1 MPDIVLAVA
10 APPVAVAEAMKQGAI
25 LISFVYA
32 EKEPELVAR
41 LRARRIT
48 CFAMEK
54 VPRIS
59 RAQAMDALS
68 SQATLAGYYAV
79 LLGATHLARI
89 LPRMTTAVGS
99 LRPATV
105 LVMGLGVAG
114 LQALATAHRLGAVV
128 EGYDVRPETKEQ
140 AASLGAK
147 FVETGVDASGEGGYA
162 RELTEAEKA
171 KVAEAVTRHIRA
183 ADLIVTTASVPGRKA
198 PKLISRAQVEGMKAG
213 AVIVDLAAE
222 SGGNCECTKPG
233 ETVAVGEV
241 TILGPLNVPS
251 LLGEHASELYAK
263 NVLNLLELLIRD
275 GRVQPDWSD
284 EVVAGTA
291 LTRPDEATDCLSRR
305 ASRRHSGEHHERGD
319 RNRGLRRPL
328 YLHAGGLHRIRG
340 DLARAGDPA
349 YAADVRLEL
358 RARHRRRRRPLCAL
372 ERDLRAGAGDRVRG
386 RAARRGERRG
396 RLRGDRPDAANV
408 QVERQQQA
416 LRAKKSCPIS

>member
-1 MPDIVLAVA
+1 MPIRIAVLKETRSGERRVALVPSVVGKMRGLGAEISMQSGAGAAVKLPDKAYKDVSFVADAGALVADADIVLAVA
-10 APPVAVAEAMKQGAI
+10 PPPVAVADAMKEGAI

-41 LRARRIT
+41 LKARKIV

-59 RAQAMDALS
+59 RAQAMDALT

-79 LLGATHLARI
+79 LLGATLLARI

-105 LVMGLGVAG
+105 LVMGLGVA
-114 LQALATAHRLGAVV
+114 AHRLGAVV

-147 FVETGVDASGEGGYA
+147 FVETGVDARGEGGYA

-171 KVAEAVTRHIRA
+171 TVAAAVTRHIQA

-198 PKLISRAQVEGMKAG
+198 PRLISRAQVEGMKAG

-222 SGGNCECTKPG
+222 GGGNCECSRPG
-233 ETVAVGEV
+233 ETVEVGEV
-241 TILGPLNVPS
+241 TIAAPLNVPS

-275 GRVQPDWSD
+275 GRLQPDWSD
-284 EVVAGTA
+284 EVIAGTA
-291 LTRPDEATDCLSRR
+291 LT
-305 ASRRHSGEHHERGD
+305 G
-319 RNRGLRRPL
+319 
-328 YLHAGGLHRIRG
+328 
-340 DLARAGDPA
+340 
-349 YAADVRLEL
+349 
-358 RARHRRRRRPLCAL
+358 
-372 ERDLRAGAGDRVRG
+372 AGADA
-386 RAARRGERRG
+386 AARTSV
-396 RLRGDRPDAANV
+396 AA
-408 QVERQQQA
+408 A
-416 LRAKKSCPIS
+416 